1 MTNLITAQ
9 AAAAISRDPIEDELS
24 ACGAALR
31 IISSVEPGHGVVP
44 VFGDGG
50 VLLRPGEVA
59 VYKEERPYD
68 LVPGLYCLERQR
80 PVAGSPL
87 PDSPREIS
95 REVVYA
101 RPWSGPGRVEAEN
114 PWEYVSL
121 RSRVVN
127 GVRRYARAEGPL
139 YWWALG
145 TMLLGPVVGIYAP
158 TPFAGEC

>member
-1 MTNLITAQ
+1 MTSLITAQ
-9 AAAAISRDPIEDELS
+9 AATNIRHDPIEDAFAACS
-24 ACGAALR
+24 AQLR
-31 IISSVEPGHGVVP
+31 IITSVEPGHGVVP

-50 VLLRPGEVA
+50 VLLRRGEVA

-101 RPWSGPGRVEAEN
+101 RPWSGRGKVDAEN
-114 PWEYVSL
+114 SWEYVSL
-121 RSRVVN
+121 HSRVVN
-127 GVRRYARAEGPL
+127 GARRYARAEGPL

-145 TMLLGPVVGIYAP
+145 TMLLGPIVGIYAP
-158 TPFAGEC
+158 ASFAGEC

>member
-1 MTNLITAQ
+1 MMSLIQAP
-9 AAAAISRDPIEDELS
+9 AAATIPQGAMDEALS
-24 ACGAALR
+24 DCGAQLR
-31 IISSVEPGHGVVP
+31 IITRIEPGHGVVP

-59 VYKEERPYD
+59 VYREERPHD

-80 PVAGSPL
+80 PVARSPL

-101 RPWSGPGRVEAEN
+101 RPWSGPGKVSTDQA
-114 PWEYVSL
+114 WEYVSL
-121 RSRVVN
+121 HSRIVN
-127 GVRRYARAEGPL
+127 GVRRYVRAEGPL

-145 TMLLGPVVGIYAP
+145 TILLGPVVGIYAP
-158 TPFAGEC
+158 TSFEGGC

>member
-1 MTNLITAQ
+1 MTSLIPAS
-9 AAAAISRDPIEDELS
+9 AAATLRHDSMEEAFA
-24 ACGAALR
+24 ACCVQLR
-31 IISSVEPGHGVVP
+31 IITSIEPGHGVVP

-59 VYKEERPYD
+59 IYREERPHD

-87 PDSPREIS
+87 PDTPREIS
-95 REVVYA
+95 REVVYV
-101 RPWSGPGRVEAEN
+101 RTWSGRGEVSTDNA
-114 PWEYVSL
+114 WEYVSL
-121 RSRVVN
+121 HSRIVN

-145 TMLLGPVVGIYAP
+145 TILLGPVVGIYAP
-158 TPFAGEC
+158 TSFAGEC